1 MGDFGQKTFFIDKY
15 IKKIDETIEKADK
28 NEAKQLIK
36 EIVAVYESEI
46 KDIGSQLETY
56 SFAHYENPDLMGD
69 LTLLRAKLLNYKAN
83 LTSGLYEHLGRNGKG
98 LQVSQNVNQS
108 VSNNIEVTLDSTVSI
123 INSLPSDTLS
133 DEEKDILNG
142 KLAAIKAAQDKPTR
156 WERAKN
162 ALKWIAE
169 KGIEVGIAALP
180 YIVEALK
187 K

>member
-1 MGDFGQKTFFIDKY
+1 MVDVTEK
-15 IKKIDETIEKADK
+15 IKQIDEIIQRIDAVVEKNDNQAAHK
-28 NEAKQLIK
+28 LCK
-36 EIVAVYESEI
+36 EIIGIYGTEI
-46 KDIGSQLETY
+46 DSIMNMLDMTTWHFDEHPIDYIGD
-56 SFAHYENPDLMGD
+56 AR
-69 LTLLRAKLLNYKAN
+69 LLKGKLLNYRTN
-83 LTSGLYEHLGRNGKG
+83 LSSGLYSVIGNPNGVH
-98 LQVSQNVNQS
+98 VSQNVNQR

-123 INSLPSDTLS
+123 INRLPSDSLS

-142 KLAAIKAAQDKPTR
+142 KLAAINAAQDKPTR

-169 KGIEVGIAALP
+169 KSIEVGIAALP